1 LHICTFS
8 HPHIKMENPR
18 LAGRYAK
25 SLLDLSIEQNQLE
38 TVYGDIKL
46 LASICKTNP
55 DFVAMLRSPIIQADK
70 KGKIIAVILNGK
82 IGVLTSSFIQL
93 LVNKGRELYLPEIA
107 TAFIEQYNALKN
119 IHKVKITTAM
129 PVGDEIKQAIVSKVN
144 SFTGVGS
151 IELETAINEKLI
163 GGFVLETEDKL
174 VDGSILRE
182 LNDVRKQF
190 LNNDY
195 IHKLR

>member
-1 LHICTFS
+1 
-8 HPHIKMENPR
+8 MENPR

-25 SLLDLSIEQNQLE
+25 SLIDLSIEQNQLE
-38 TVYGDIKL
+38 AIYSDMKL

-70 KGKIIAVILNGK
+70 KGKIIAAITTGRVSALA
-82 IGVLTSSFIQL
+82 SSFIQL
-93 LVNKGRELYLPEIA
+93 LVNKGRELYLPEIT
-107 TAFIEQYNALKN
+107 TAFIEQYNKLKN

-129 PVGDEIKQAIVSKVN
+129 PVGDEIKQAIISKVN
-144 SFTGVGS
+144 AITGIGT
-151 IELETAINEKLI
+151 IELETAIKEELI
-163 GGFVLETEDKL
+163 GGFVLETENKL